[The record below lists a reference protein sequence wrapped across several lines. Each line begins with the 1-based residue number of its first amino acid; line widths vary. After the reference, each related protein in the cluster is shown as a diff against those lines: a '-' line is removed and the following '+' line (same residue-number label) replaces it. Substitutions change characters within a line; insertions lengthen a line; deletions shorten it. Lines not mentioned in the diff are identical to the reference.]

1 MTEVKQGMKTA
12 PQEERETIISYDRQ
26 TETWHIYTDE
36 PKHARKYEK
45 YVTHPQRKGY
55 NSAGQLIMLEGDI
68 DNGVVSI
75 RKSISEKQRKKL
87 SEFQKDRHRS
97 INKTPVFTNRASQDL
112 TGITQPN

>member
-1 MTEVKQGMKTA
+1 MKTA
-12 PQEERETIISYDRQ
+12 PLEERETIISYDRQ

-68 DNGVVSI
+68 DGGIVTI
-75 RKSISEKQRKKL
+75 IKKWKLTDEQRKKQSKAL
-87 SEFQKDRHRS
+87 QKARIS
-97 INKTPVFTNRASQDL
+97 QRASIRTEKSD
-112 TGITQPN
+112 IN

>member
-1 MTEVKQGMKTA
+1 MTEVKRNMKTA

-55 NSAGQLIMLEGDI
+55 NSADQLIMLEGDI
-68 DNGVVSI
+68 DGGVVTI
-75 RKSISEKQRKKL
+75 MKKRRLTEKQRKENGLRLNKSRL
-87 SEFQKDRHRS
+87 FSNGDTGDSISE
-97 INKTPVFTNRASQDL
+97 P
-112 TGITQPN
+112 

>member
-1 MTEVKQGMKTA
+1 MTEVKQDMKTA

-68 DNGVVSI
+68 DGGTVSI
-75 RKSISEKQRKKL
+75 RKNISEQQRKQM
-87 SEFQKDRHRS
+87 SEFQKERHRS
-97 INKTPVFTNRASQDL
+97 INKMLLFSNRASQDL
-112 TGITQPN
+112 AEITQPN

>member
-45 YVTHPQRKGY
+45 YVTKPQRKGY
-55 NSAGQLIMLEGDI
+55 NLAGQLIMLEGDI
-68 DNGVVSI
+68 DKGTVSI
-75 RKSISEKQRKKL
+75 SKKVRLTEKQKEKQRQVL
-87 SEFQKDRHRS
+87 QKARISHRV
-97 INKTPVFTNRASQDL
+97 NLQTEK
-112 TGITQPN
+112 TGIN

>member
-45 YVTHPQRKGY
+45 YVTKPQRKGY
-55 NSAGQLIMLEGDI
+55 NLAGQLIMLEGDI
-68 DNGVVSI
+68 DKGTVSI
-75 RKSISEKQRKKL
+75 SKKVRLTEKQKKGGNKYYRML
-87 SEFQKDRHRS
+87 LFLTELVHDRRNQTS
-97 INKTPVFTNRASQDL
+97 TN
-112 TGITQPN
+112 

>member
-1 MTEVKQGMKTA
+1 MTEVKQDMKTA

-55 NSAGQLIMLEGDI
+55 NSTGRLIMLEGDI
-68 DNGVVSI
+68 DNGKVTI
-75 RKSISEKQRKKL
+75 RKNPPLTEA
-87 SEFQKDRHRS
+87 QKNHLQEL
-97 INKTPVFTNRASQDL
+97 NKTPAFLSNVHTDVQNQTSTN
-112 TGITQPN
+112 

>member
-1 MTEVKQGMKTA
+1 MTEIKQMATA
-12 PQEERETIISYDRQ
+12 PREERETIISYDRQ

-68 DNGVVSI
+68 DKGTVSI
-75 RKSISEKQRKKL
+75 SKKVRLTEKQKEKQRQVL
-87 SEFQKDRHRS
+87 QKARISHRV
-97 INKTPVFTNRASQDL
+97 NLQTEK
-112 TGITQPN
+112 TGIN

>member
-12 PQEERETIISYDRQ
+12 PQEERETIISYECL
-26 TETWHIYTDE
+26 TGTWHIYTDE

-68 DNGVVSI
+68 DNGKVSI
-75 RKSISEKQRKKL
+75 IKKWKLTDEQRKKHSKAL
-87 SEFQKDRHRS
+87 QKARIS
-97 INKTPVFTNRASQDL
+97 QRASIRTEKSD
-112 TGITQPN
+112 IN

>member
-1 MTEVKQGMKTA
+1 MTEVKRNMKTA

-55 NSAGQLIMLEGDI
+55 NSADQLIMLEGDI
-68 DNGVVSI
+68 DGGVVTI
-75 RKSISEKQRKKL
+75 MKKRRLTEKQRKENGLRLNKSRL
-87 SEFQKDRHRS
+87 FSNGDTGDRISE
-97 INKTPVFTNRASQDL
+97 P
-112 TGITQPN
+112 

>member
-1 MTEVKQGMKTA
+1 MTEVKRNMKTA

-68 DNGVVSI
+68 DNGKVSI
-75 RKSISEKQRKKL
+75 IKKWKLTDEQRKKQSKAL
-87 SEFQKDRHRS
+87 QKARIS
-97 INKTPVFTNRASQDL
+97 QRASIR
-112 TGITQPN
+112 TEG

>member
-1 MTEVKQGMKTA
+1 MTEVKRNMKTA

-68 DNGVVSI
+68 DKGTVSI
-75 RKSISEKQRKKL
+75 TKKWQLTDEQRKKHSKVL
-87 SEFQKDRHRS
+87 QKARIS
-97 INKTPVFTNRASQDL
+97 QRASNRTEKTD
-112 TGITQPN
+112 IN

>member
-1 MTEVKQGMKTA
+1 MTEIKQDMKTA
-12 PQEERETIISYDRQ
+12 PFEERETIISYERQ

-87 SEFQKDRHRS
+87 SEFQKERHRS
-97 INKTPVFTNRASQDL
+97 INKMLLFSNRASQDL
-112 TGITQPN
+112 TEITQPS

>member
-1 MTEVKQGMKTA
+1 MTEIKQDMKTA
-12 PQEERETIISYDRQ
+12 PFEERETIISYERQ

-87 SEFQKDRHRS
+87 SEFQKERHHS
-97 INKTPVFTNRASQDL
+97 LNKTPVFTNRASQDL
-112 TGITQPN
+112 TEITQPS